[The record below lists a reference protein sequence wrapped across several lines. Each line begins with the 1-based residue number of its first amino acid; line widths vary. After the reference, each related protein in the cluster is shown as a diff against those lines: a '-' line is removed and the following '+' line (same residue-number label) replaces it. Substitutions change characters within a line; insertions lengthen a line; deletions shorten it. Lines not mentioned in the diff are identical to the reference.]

1 MKNTNDIVKKAYFEW
16 LYKFITH
23 GRFAK
28 EISYRQLLMRLH
40 EVPFRY
46 SIEKDSGRADDG
58 IDLRYRF
65 AKTYKKVD
73 HAERYID
80 TPCSILEMILALAIR
95 CEETIMDDP
104 RYGDRTGQWF
114 WGMITNLGLGSMVD
128 DIFDSDYVDDVI
140 ETFLNRNYGP
150 DGTGGLFTVRN
161 CDCDLRT
168 VEIWYQL
175 CYFLDTII

>member
-1 MKNTNDIVKKAYFEW
+1 
-16 LYKFITH
+16 
-23 GRFAK
+23 
-28 EISYRQLLMRLH
+28 MRLH

-46 SIEKDSGRADDG
+46 SIAKDGGRADDG

-65 AKTYKKVD
+65 ATTYKKVEN
-73 HAERYID
+73 AERYINE
-80 TPCSILEMILALAIR
+80 PCSIFEMILALAIR

-114 WGMITNLGLGSMVD
+114 WGMITNLGLGSMTD
-128 DIFDSDYVDDVI
+128 DIFDSEYVDNVI
-140 ETFLNRNYGP
+140 ETFLDRKYES
-150 DGTGGLFTVRN
+150 DGAGGLFTVRN